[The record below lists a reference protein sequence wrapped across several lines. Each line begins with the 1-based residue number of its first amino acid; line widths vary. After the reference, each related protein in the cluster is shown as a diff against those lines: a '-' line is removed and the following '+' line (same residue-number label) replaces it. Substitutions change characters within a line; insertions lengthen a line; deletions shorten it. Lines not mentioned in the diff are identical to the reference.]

1 MHIDNPTTAQLEKI
15 FAALDQRAA
24 SRGGPVFVKY
34 LALGSCVVRLVNYS
48 DGFTPHVEAQLTYI
62 LRDDAPH
69 YDATL
74 IVWQENAFK
83 QLAEYA
89 IICDKNSQ
97 HYRQMRLN
105 RLFGGSAGDMETATI
120 VLEDVHHRQPV
131 VEISSQNSSLSAW
144 NPRTNTYYYAV
155 DKLEPEEFIKRGH
168 LFVHALGRIIKS
180 PTSNLAHGAVV
191 GLNGQG
197 VLLCGMGY
205 RGKSTFSVNAL
216 LHGFEYVSDDYLIL
230 EKDETALRAWPIY
243 SIITLSPAIYQKMAA
258 RLDARFV
265 SNNARKDKYVFNIA
279 KYHERFVSAY
289 PVKLC
294 MFPRFIKGAEPS
306 IELGSK
312 DIAVDE
318 FAYSTV
324 MQTGE
329 TLDMRLIAK
338 LCSFVED
345 MPFYRINLTADI
357 DKNTQCLRAFLER
370 CA

>member
-1 MHIDNPTTAQLEKI
+1 
-15 FAALDQRAA
+15 
-24 SRGGPVFVKY
+24 
-34 LALGSCVVRLVNYS
+34 
-48 DGFTPHVEAQLTYI
+48 
-62 LRDDAPH
+62 
-69 YDATL
+69 
-74 IVWQENAFK
+74 
-83 QLAEYA
+83 
-89 IICDKNSQ
+89 
-97 HYRQMRLN
+97 
-105 RLFGGSAGDMETATI
+105 
-120 VLEDVHHRQPV
+120 
-131 VEISSQNSSLSAW
+131 
-144 NPRTNTYYYAV
+144 
-155 DKLEPEEFIKRGH
+155 
-168 LFVHALGRIIKS
+168 
-180 PTSNLAHGAVV
+180 
-191 GLNGQG
+191 
-197 VLLCGMGY
+197 MGY

-289 PVKLC
+289 PVKFC

-306 IELGSK
+306 IEPGSK
-312 DIAVDE
+312 DMAVDE